1 MTIKLFGFKV
11 LEVTTDDSNQSGPIN
26 SNKTNFTSIKSL
38 AAKAN
43 DVYFSINGNNSKS
56 AVESFLNQSTFK
68 NLDLVLN
75 KTAKTA
81 IINAR
86 TEHLYEIKAGNKV
99 LFSMYLHG

>member
-11 LEVTTDDSNQSGPIN
+11 LEIDTDTNSQQPIN
-26 SNKTNFTSIKSL
+26 SNKMNYITVKSL
-38 AAKAN
+38 ASKAN
-43 DVYFSINGNNSKS
+43 DVYFSTNGGNNSKS

-81 IINAR
+81 VINTR